1 MAAPRFLS
9 PKTSFYADLKERTNQ
24 YFKDLNI
31 SPAGNAKLYFK
42 AVTLIVALVSV
53 YVHLVFFTPAVW
65 LAVLECVVL
74 GGLTASIGFNIMHD
88 GAHGSFSKFKKLNDW
103 AGLSINFLGANVFLW
118 NTKHNVIHHTYT
130 NIDGVDDDLDAG
142 FFLRLSKTQKYYKI
156 HRFQHFYFWTAYS
169 MLFFYWVFFA
179 DYQKYFTQKVGFM
192 PIKKMKRK
200 EHVSFWGFK
209 FIHASLFILIPIL
222 SVGFLPWLVGFLIY
236 GTFTGFVMSIVFQ
249 LAHTVEETHF
259 PMPEQKTNK
268 IDDEWALH
276 QLKTTA
282 NFATNNKLISWLTG
296 GLNFQI
302 EHHLFPKISHIHYP
316 AISKIIKETCA
327 EYGITYNEFP
337 GLRMAVASHVSHLKQ
352 LSRR

>member
-179 DYQKYFTQKVGFM
+179 
-192 PIKKMKRK
+192 
-200 EHVSFWGFK
+200 
-209 FIHASLFILIPIL
+209 
-222 SVGFLPWLVGFLIY
+222 
-236 GTFTGFVMSIVFQ
+236 
-249 LAHTVEETHF
+249 
-259 PMPEQKTNK
+259 
-268 IDDEWALH
+268 
-276 QLKTTA
+276 
-282 NFATNNKLISWLTG
+282 
-296 GLNFQI
+296 
-302 EHHLFPKISHIHYP
+302 
-316 AISKIIKETCA
+316 
-327 EYGITYNEFP
+327 
-337 GLRMAVASHVSHLKQ
+337 
-352 LSRR
+352 